1 MLLGETARPEVFVC
15 RGDGAVSPGQTPA
28 KWVRIKIKVRILRGE
43 QRLNAKTQRS
53 GGTSLV
59 NGRDSHCAA
68 LIFFQ

>member
-15 RGDGAVSPGQTPA
+15 TGDGAMSPGQTPA
-28 KWVRIKIKVRILRGE
+28 KWVRIKIKVRILKRE
-43 QRLNAKTQRS
+43 HLNAKTQRS